1 VPSIRRTVAFSGVS
15 DAAKPRLLVVN
26 QYYWPGV
33 EATAQLLTELCEAL
47 AGEFDIRVLTGVLH
61 GHEDRPRRETR
72 NGVRIIRVPSTAFER
87 SRLGLRALNYVTFVG
102 SALAAGVGGRRPDAV
117 LCMTDPPI
125 VGDIGL
131 AVARRFGVP
140 LLVISQDVFPEI
152 ATKVGR
158 LESRLLVGVLR
169 RLVGLYLT
177 RADRVV
183 AIGDTMRLRLEEK
196 GAPPERIHV
205 IPNWVDTK
213 EKSPRPRHN
222 EWAERHGLVGKFV
235 VMHSGNVGHAQDLDT
250 LVRSAT
256 FLRDLD
262 DLRIIV
268 IGFGARHGEIVE
280 LAGRLDVA
288 DRVDFLPY
296 QPREVLPLSL
306 SAADVHFVG
315 LVHGLSGYVV
325 PSRLYGIMAA
335 GRPVVV
341 AADAES
347 ETAQVVEH
355 VGCGVVVPP
364 SRPELVAE
372 VIRDAYE
379 GRFDLDEMGARG
391 RAYVTEEADT
401 DVALGRYR
409 ELLREM
415 VA

>member
-1 VPSIRRTVAFSGVS
+1 
-15 DAAKPRLLVVN
+15 
-26 QYYWPGV
+26 
-33 EATAQLLTELCEAL
+33 
-47 AGEFDIRVLTGVLH
+47 
-61 GHEDRPRRETR
+61 
-72 NGVRIIRVPSTAFER
+72 
-87 SRLGLRALNYVTFVG
+87 
-102 SALAAGVGGRRPDAV
+102 
-117 LCMTDPPI
+117 
-125 VGDIGL
+125 
-131 AVARRFGVP
+131 
-140 LLVISQDVFPEI
+140 
-152 ATKVGR
+152 
-158 LESRLLVGVLR
+158 
-169 RLVGLYLT
+169 
-177 RADRVV
+177 
-183 AIGDTMRLRLEEK
+183 MRLRLEEK